1 MCLHIK
7 NHESP
12 ESYLA
17 SLKSQQQS
25 VTDQIA
31 SLKKGVQDTLSSVGS
46 QSDISEKIKILE
58 QAILKQKSQLSQ
70 LARSTNVDLNE
81 SSWTC
86 ENYEATSEAELGGL
100 VNQIIDSTSKIQS
113 SINNISNKT
122 TQPFFTPDSNAAS
135 ESARDLQ
142 KQIYSDGKQ
151 VDNLNNTKETNWLA
165 PNWITGTK
173 TLPQVEQ

>member
-1 MCLHIK
+1 MKDIILFLSLILWVSMCLHIK

-100 VNQIIDSTSKIQS
+100 VNQIIDSTSKI
-113 SINNISNKT
+113 
-122 TQPFFTPDSNAAS
+122 
-135 ESARDLQ
+135 
-142 KQIYSDGKQ
+142 
-151 VDNLNNTKETNWLA
+151 
-165 PNWITGTK
+165 
-173 TLPQVEQ
+173 